1 MTFLHGLR
9 LESQEKYTQEQKER
23 KKQAKAALGDDSA
36 ELEEEAL
43 AEDAEEEVDDAA
55 AKMPHM
61 LIGSKPDLPIE
72 KSCRGDKAGSIQVS
86 SVLIVFSYCSSV
98 LSDLVSSVQT
108 VTGTKAQG

>member
-1 MTFLHGLR
+1 MR

-43 AEDAEEEVDDAA
+43 AEDAEEVDDAA

-61 LIGSKPDLPIE
+61 LIGNKPDLPIE